1 MHISRL
7 TQIVIDSMN
16 SASQIVER
24 CRGFPLAITVVG
36 RSLCGQP
43 IEIWQKRVMEWSRGS
58 SVLDSESDLLVCL
71 QSSLDALNKSLI
83 RECFIDLGLFPEDQR
98 IPATILIDIWAELY
112 GIDHIESIANLY
124 ELASR
129 SLANLVVTRYA
140 GFCFTCLIYHSSF
153 SFISTTICYS

>member
-1 MHISRL
+1 M
-7 TQIVIDSMN
+7 VIDLMN
-16 SASQIVER
+16 SVSQIVER

-58 SVLDSESDLLVCL
+58 SVLDSESDLLSCL
-71 QSSLDALNKSLI
+71 RSSLDALDEEKSLI
-83 RECFIDLGLFPEDQR
+83 RECFFDLGLFPEDRR
-98 IPATILIDIWAELY
+98 IPATILIDMWAELY

-129 SLANLVVTRYA
+129 NLANLVVTRYLVLSLQ
-140 GFCFTCLIYHSSF
+140 FFL
-153 SFISTTICYS
+153 

>member
-1 MHISRL
+1 
-7 TQIVIDSMN
+7 MN

-58 SVLDSESDLLVCL
+58 SVLDSESDLLACL
-71 QSSLDALNKSLI
+71 HSSLDTLDEEKSLI

-112 GIDHIESIANLY
+112 GIDEDIESIANLY

-129 SLANLVVTRYA
+129 SLADLVVTRCA
-140 GFCFTCLIYHSSF
+140 GFCFTCLVLSLQFFLCVNETMTS
-153 SFISTTICYS
+153 CYS